1 MLLPVFQPLGSST
14 HLLAQEVGERHQTK
28 ATHTGTLDPM
38 AEGVIV
44 VLTGKDRFKKQ
55 ELAGWK
61 KTYQFQILWGV
72 STDTHDLLGLIIDS
86 STAKIH
92 QENLDTKIDQ
102 LLPQFVGTQTQLIP
116 AFSAK
121 RTDGQSY
128 FDLAKQNVKTVNQ
141 ANSQSTKLT
150 YTQEITIHSIEH
162 LETQEIP
169 AQNIVNQLNK
179 VIPKLTNDFRQ
190 EEILQKWHTWIQN
203 QPNQKNTPLLLTTLT
218 ATASKRAYI
227 RGLVRDLSSKMG
239 IPATTFYIL
248 RTANGPHQIQDCVCL
263 V

>member
-55 ELAGWK
+55 ELAGWE

-72 STDTHDLLGLIIDS
+72 STDTQDLLGLVTQS
-86 STAKIH
+86 SATKV
-92 QENLDTKIDQ
+92 QKENLDIEILR
-102 LLPQFVGTQTQLIP
+102 LLPQFMGEQNQLIP

-128 FDLAKQNVKTVNQ
+128 FDVAKQDVKTVNQ
-141 ANSQSTKLT
+141 ANSRSTKLT
-150 YTQEITIHSIEH
+150 YTQEITIHSLKH
-162 LETQEIP
+162 LGTQEIP

-190 EEILQKWHTWIQN
+190 KEILQKWQSWIET
-203 QPNQKNTPLLLTTLT
+203 QPQQKNSPLLLTTFT
-218 ATASKRAYI
+218 ATTSKRTYI
-227 RGLVRDLSSKMG
+227 RALVRDLSKQIG
-239 IPATTFYIL
+239 IPATTFHII
-248 RTANGPHQIQDCVCL
+248 RTANGPYQIQDCVCL